1 MKINVLGSG
10 YMGKQ
15 ICSLFVVLGHSVNL
29 WQNTNEKLDNILKAE
44 IQKLNKYFDL
54 DNNGTFSVVNDISNL
69 GENLTI
75 ETLKEDLKVKKEI
88 ISKFKFKNN
97 IFSNTSSLKLSEIG
111 ENINGFHFMNPI
123 TIPLVE
129 LCKKGKYSEDLL
141 KELLD
146 SLIKQ
151 SYEIINVTDKPGFI
165 VNNILFKEISYFFYL
180 YEIEKK
186 TITDLKKIYKV
197 LLKNS
202 DPIKIVNM
210 IGIDTSL
217 SILENLKKYD
227 KNIYVPNVLKES
239 VKNSVLGFKNKKLLK
254 L

>member
-15 ICSLFVVLGHSVNL
+15 ICSLFVALGHSVNL
-29 WQNTNEKLDNILKAE
+29 WQNTDEKLDHVLKAE
-44 IQKLNKYFDL
+44 IQKLNKYFDIK
-54 DNNGTFSVVNDISNL
+54 NNGTFSVTNDISYL
-69 GENLTI
+69 EENLTI
-75 ETLKEDLKVKKEI
+75 ETVKEDLKVKKEI
-88 ISKFKFKNN
+88 ISKLKFENN

-123 TIPLVE
+123 TIPLIE

-141 KELLD
+141 RELLD

-151 SYEIINVTDKPGFI
+151 SYEIINVTDNPGFI

>member
-29 WQNTNEKLDNILKAE
+29 WQNTNEKLDNILEAE

-54 DNNGTFSVVNDISNL
+54 DNNGTFSVVDDISNL

-75 ETLKEDLKVKKEI
+75 ETVKEDLKVKKEI
-88 ISKFKFKNN
+88 ISKLKFKNN

>member
-54 DNNGTFSVVNDISNL
+54 DNNGTFSVVDDISNL

-75 ETLKEDLKVKKEI
+75 ETVKEDLKVKKEI
-88 ISKFKFKNN
+88 ISKLKFKNN

-111 ENINGFHFMNPI
+111 ENINGFHFMNPV

-197 LLKNS
+197 LLKSS

>member
-29 WQNTNEKLDNILKAE
+29 WQNTNEKLDNILEAE
-44 IQKLNKYFDL
+44 IKKLNKYFDL
-54 DNNGTFSVVNDISNL
+54 DNNGTFSVVDDISNL

-75 ETLKEDLKVKKEI
+75 ETVKEDLKVKKEI
-88 ISKFKFKNN
+88 ISKLKFKNN

-146 SLIKQ
+146 SLVKQ

>member
-75 ETLKEDLKVKKEI
+75 ETVKEDLKVKKEI
-88 ISKFKFKNN
+88 ISKLKFKNN

-210 IGIDTSL
+210 IGVDTSL

>member
-15 ICSLFVVLGHSVNL
+15 ICSLFVALGHSVNL
-29 WQNTNEKLDNILKAE
+29 WQNTDEKLDHILKAE
-44 IQKLNKYFDL
+44 IQKLNKYFDIK
-54 DNNGTFSVVNDISNL
+54 NNGTFSVTNDISNL

-75 ETLKEDLKVKKEI
+75 ETVKEDLKVKKEI
-88 ISKFKFKNN
+88 ISKLKFKNN

>member
-1 MKINVLGSG
+1 MI
-10 YMGKQ
+10 
-15 ICSLFVVLGHSVNL
+15 
-29 WQNTNEKLDNILKAE
+29 
-44 IQKLNKYFDL
+44 
-54 DNNGTFSVVNDISNL
+54 FSVTNDISYL
-69 GENLTI
+69 EENLTI
-75 ETLKEDLKVKKEI
+75 ETVKEDLKVKKEI
-88 ISKFKFKNN
+88 ISKLKFKNN

-165 VNNILFKEISYFFYL
+165 VNSIIFKEISYFFYL
-180 YEIEKK
+180 CEIEKK
-186 TITDLKKIYKV
+186 SISDLKKIYKI

-217 SILENLKKYD
+217 SILENLKRYD
-227 KNIYVPNVLKES
+227 KNIYVPNILKES
-239 VKNSVLGFKNKKLLK
+239 VKNNVLGFKNKKLLK

>member
-15 ICSLFVVLGHSVNL
+15 ICSLFVALGHSVNL
-29 WQNTNEKLDNILKAE
+29 WQNTDEKLDHILKAE
-44 IQKLNKYFDL
+44 IQKLNKYFDIK
-54 DNNGTFSVVNDISNL
+54 NNGTFSVTNDISYL
-69 GENLTI
+69 EENLTI
-75 ETLKEDLKVKKEI
+75 ETVKEDLKVKKEI
-88 ISKFKFKNN
+88 ISKLKFKNN

-141 KELLD
+141 RELLD

-186 TITDLKKIYKV
+186 SISDLKKIYKV

-227 KNIYVPNVLKES
+227 ENIYVPNILKES

>member
-29 WQNTNEKLDNILKAE
+29 WQNTNEKLDHILQTE
-44 IQKLNKYFDL
+44 IQKLNKYFNIK
-54 DNNGTFSVVNDISNL
+54 NNGTFSVINDISYL
-69 GENLTI
+69 DENLTI
-75 ETLKEDLKVKKEI
+75 ETVKEDLKVKKEI
-88 ISKFKFKNN
+88 ISKLRFKDN

-111 ENINGFHFMNPI
+111 EHVNGFHFMNPI
-123 TIPLVE
+123 TIPLIE
-129 LCKKGKYSEDLL
+129 LCKKKNYSEVLLNELIDSLTKYSY
-141 KELLD
+141 
-146 SLIKQ
+146 Q
-151 SYEIINVTDKPGFI
+151 IINVADIPGFT
-165 VNNILFKEISYFFYL
+165 VNRILFKEISYFFYL
-180 YEIEKK
+180 YEAEKK
-186 TITDLKKIYKV
+186 SISDLKKIYKV

-217 SILENLKKYD
+217 SILENLNKYD
-227 KNIYVPNVLKES
+227 KNIYVPNILKES
-239 VKNSVLGFKNKKLLK
+239 LKNNILGFKNKKLLR

>member
-69 GENLTI
+69 EENLTI
-75 ETLKEDLKVKKEI
+75 ETVKEDLKVKKEI
-88 ISKFKFKNN
+88 ISKLKFKNN

-186 TITDLKKIYKV
+186 TISDLKKF
-197 LLKNS
+197 
-202 DPIKIVNM
+202 IK
-210 IGIDTSL
+210 
-217 SILENLKKYD
+217 Y
-227 KNIYVPNVLKES
+227 
-239 VKNSVLGFKNKKLLK
+239 F
-254 L
+254 

>member
-15 ICSLFVVLGHSVNL
+15 ICSLFVTLGHSVNL
-29 WQNTNEKLDNILKAE
+29 WQNTDEKLDHILKAE
-44 IQKLNKYFDL
+44 IQKLNKYFDIK
-54 DNNGTFSVVNDISNL
+54 NNGTFLVTNDISYL
-69 GENLTI
+69 EENLTI
-75 ETLKEDLKVKKEI
+75 ETVKEDLKVKKEI
-88 ISKFKFKNN
+88 ISKLKFKNN

-129 LCKKGKYSEDLL
+129 LCRKGKYSEDLL
-141 KELLD
+141 RELLN
-146 SLIKQ
+146 SLMKY
-151 SYEIINVTDKPGFI
+151 SYEVIDVTDKPGFI

-180 YEIEKK
+180 YEIEK
-186 TITDLKKIYKV
+186 ISISDLKKIYKV

-202 DPIKIVNM
+202 DPIKIINM

-227 KNIYVPNVLKES
+227 KNIYVPNILKES
-239 VKNSVLGFKNKKLLK
+239 VKNNVLGFKNKKLLK

>member
-88 ISKFKFKNN
+88 ISKLKFKNN

-123 TIPLVE
+123 TVPLIE
-129 LCKKGKYSEDLL
+129 LCKRKQYSDILL
-141 KELLD
+141 NELIM
-146 SLIKQ
+146 SLKNC
-151 SYEIINVTDKPGFI
+151 SYEVINVTDKPGFL
-165 VNNILFKEISYFFYL
+165 VNRILFKEISYFFYL

>member
-44 IQKLNKYFDL
+44 IQKLNKFFDL

-75 ETLKEDLKVKKEI
+75 ETVKEDLKVKKEI
-88 ISKFKFKNN
+88 ISKLKFKNN

-123 TIPLVE
+123 TIPLIE

-180 YEIEKK
+180 YETEKK

-210 IGIDTSL
+210 IGVDTSL

>member
-15 ICSLFVVLGHSVNL
+15 ICSLFVALGHSVNL
-29 WQNTNEKLDNILKAE
+29 WQNTDEKLDHVLKAE
-44 IQKLNKYFDL
+44 IQKLNKYFDIK
-54 DNNGTFSVVNDISNL
+54 NNGTFSVTNDISYL
-69 GENLTI
+69 EENLTI
-75 ETLKEDLKVKKEI
+75 ETVKEDLKVKKEI
-88 ISKFKFKNN
+88 ISKLKFENN

-210 IGIDTSL
+210 IGVDTSL

>member
-44 IQKLNKYFDL
+44 IQKLNRYFDL

-69 GENLTI
+69 EENLTI
-75 ETLKEDLKVKKEI
+75 ETVKEDLKVKKEI
-88 ISKFKFKNN
+88 ISKLKFKNN

>member
-15 ICSLFVVLGHSVNL
+15 ICSLFVALGHSVNL
-29 WQNTNEKLDNILKAE
+29 WQNTDEKLDHILKAE
-44 IQKLNKYFDL
+44 IQKLNKHFDIK
-54 DNNGTFSVVNDISNL
+54 NNGTFSVTNDISCL
-69 GENLTI
+69 EENLTI
-75 ETLKEDLKVKKEI
+75 ETVKEDLKVKKEI
-88 ISKFKFKNN
+88 ISKLKFKNN
-97 IFSNTSSLKLSEIG
+97 IFSNTSSLKISEIG

-141 KELLD
+141 RELLD

-210 IGIDTSL
+210 IGVDTSL

>member
-15 ICSLFVVLGHSVNL
+15 ICSLFVALGHSVNL
-29 WQNTNEKLDNILKAE
+29 WQNTDEKLDHVLKAE
-44 IQKLNKYFDL
+44 IQKLNKYFDIK
-54 DNNGTFSVVNDISNL
+54 NNGTFSVTNDISYL
-69 GENLTI
+69 EENLTI
-75 ETLKEDLKVKKEI
+75 ETVKEDLKVKKEI
-88 ISKFKFKNN
+88 ISKLKFENN

-165 VNNILFKEISYFFYL
+165 VNSIIFKEISYFFYL
-180 YEIEKK
+180 CEIEKK
-186 TITDLKKIYKV
+186 SISDLKKIYKI

-227 KNIYVPNVLKES
+227 KNIYVPNILKES
-239 VKNSVLGFKNKKLLK
+239 VKNNVLGFKNKKLLK

>member
-15 ICSLFVVLGHSVNL
+15 ICSLFVALGHSVNL
-29 WQNTNEKLDNILKAE
+29 WQNTDEKLDHVLKAE
-44 IQKLNKYFDL
+44 IQKLNKYFDIK
-54 DNNGTFSVVNDISNL
+54 NNGTFSVTNDISYL
-69 GENLTI
+69 EENLTI
-75 ETLKEDLKVKKEI
+75 ETVKEDLKVKKEI
-88 ISKFKFKNN
+88 ISKLKFKNN

-165 VNNILFKEISYFFYL
+165 GDLGQLLGQNKINIASFHLGRREKSGEAIALVEIDQFID
-180 YEIEKK
+180 EKVIE
-186 TITDLKKIYKV
+186 
-197 LLKNS
+197 
-202 DPIKIVNM
+202 
-210 IGIDTSL
+210 
-217 SILENLKKYD
+217 
-227 KNIYVPNVLKES
+227 NI
-239 VKNSVLGFKNKKLLK
+239 KKLPQVVRVNVINFK
-254 L
+254 

>member
-15 ICSLFVVLGHSVNL
+15 ICSLFVVMGHSVNL
-29 WQNTNEKLDNILKAE
+29 WQNTDEKLDHILKAE
-44 IQKLNKYFDL
+44 IQKLNKYFNIK
-54 DNNGTFSVVNDISNL
+54 NNGTFSVTNDISYL
-69 GENLTI
+69 EENLTI
-75 ETLKEDLKVKKEI
+75 ETVKEDLKVKKEI
-88 ISKFKFKNN
+88 ISKLKFKNN

-141 KELLD
+141 RELLN
-146 SLIKQ
+146 SLMKY
-151 SYEIINVTDKPGFI
+151 SYEVINVTDKPGFI

-186 TITDLKKIYKV
+186 SISDLKKIYKV

-217 SILENLKKYD
+217 SILENLNKYD
-227 KNIYVPNVLKES
+227 EKIYVPNILKES
-239 VKNSVLGFKNKKLLK
+239 VENSVLGFKNKKLLK

>member
-88 ISKFKFKNN
+88 ISKLKFKNN

-141 KELLD
+141 RELLN
-146 SLIKQ
+146 SLMKY
-151 SYEIINVTDKPGFI
+151 SYEVINVTDKPGFI

-217 SILENLKKYD
+217 SILENLNKYD
-227 KNIYVPNVLKES
+227 EKNYVPNILKES
-239 VKNSVLGFKNKKLLK
+239 VKNNVLGFKNKKLLK

>member
-29 WQNTNEKLDNILKAE
+29 WQNTNEKLDHILKAE

-69 GENLTI
+69 EENLTI
-75 ETLKEDLKVKKEI
+75 ETVKEDLKVKKEI
-88 ISKFKFKNN
+88 ISKLKFKNN

-141 KELLD
+141 RELLD

-151 SYEIINVTDKPGFI
+151 F
-165 VNNILFKEISYFFYL
+165 L
-180 YEIEKK
+180 
-186 TITDLKKIYKV
+186 
-197 LLKNS
+197 
-202 DPIKIVNM
+202 
-210 IGIDTSL
+210 
-217 SILENLKKYD
+217 
-227 KNIYVPNVLKES
+227 
-239 VKNSVLGFKNKKLLK
+239 
-254 L
+254 